1 MVSIGRIMRVTSIP
15 DGGGVKTGKFW
26 GAPLCSRYA
35 RLTTTSFFMI
45 ISRFASLYLSGCLKN
60 LKCCMERRPSRT
72 ILASRGQCFRNTLSE
87 VIPMISQE
95 NLFQP
100 DKYKVFLGEG
110 KSIGFCTIW
119 NEPEATVK
127 RDPRVLERSAIV
139 GTLYSRQ
146 GVNAILRNLALNPQI
161 RTLYLWG
168 YGTLSNTPFGLTGKS
183 ILVNIWT
190 GGIDEND
197 MVRGT
202 SFKID
207 SEIPATVIETIRA
220 NVELRDISTLTF
232 EEAMAS
238 LQQSGDA
245 VPYMRPQVF
254 PDPVQEKIDMFPS
267 EQVGW
272 LVRGRTVVEAWTRV
286 VDRIMRYG
294 TTKGTQYGMQ
304 QRELIGVTWVISAED
319 PAEPF
324 LNVDWPE
331 EVRKTIGLTKEA
343 INEYHGV
350 FLSKELPQGIIYTYG
365 NRLMQYPAP
374 GGAPIDQIEDV
385 IIKSFRSSPD
395 TRRAVATTMVPPI
408 DKDSNEPP
416 CITQVQALQSG
427 GALHFLVTVR
437 SHDIFKAA
445 IPNAFGLRMLQMR
458 VASELGFSMGVLQI
472 TSQSA
477 HIYEA
482 DWDNAKKL
490 AACVVWERE
499 PEKIFR
505 PELHADPRGVV
516 IIRVKDDEIVAEI
529 KAQTGED
536 LIEIRGKTAKDVAA
550 KLSQL
555 DLLSRPDHLLDIG
568 MELEKAEIA
577 KQKGIVYI
585 QDRPLRF

>member
-1 MVSIGRIMRVTSIP
+1 
-15 DGGGVKTGKFW
+15 
-26 GAPLCSRYA
+26 
-35 RLTTTSFFMI
+35 
-45 ISRFASLYLSGCLKN
+45 
-60 LKCCMERRPSRT
+60 
-72 ILASRGQCFRNTLSE
+72 
-87 VIPMISQE
+87 MISKE

-110 KSIGFCTIW
+110 KSVGFCTVW

-127 RDPRVLERSAIV
+127 RDQRVLERSAIV

-146 GVNAILRNLALNPQI
+146 GVNAIVRNLALNPQI

-183 ILVNIWT
+183 ILVNIWEQ
-190 GGIDEND
+190 GVDENHT
-197 MVRGT
+197 VRKT

-207 SEIPATVIETIRA
+207 SEIPVAVIETIRK
-220 NVELRDISTLTF
+220 NVELRDISGLTF
-232 EEAMAS
+232 EEALAVMMG
-238 LQQSGDA
+238 GDGN
-245 VPYMRPQVF
+245 PYMEPQVF
-254 PDPVQEKIDMFPS
+254 PDPVREKIDMFPS
-267 EQVGW
+267 EQIGW

-294 TTKGTQYGMQ
+294 TNKGTQYGMQ
-304 QRELIGVTWVISAED
+304 QRELIGVTWVVSVED
-319 PAEPF
+319 PIEPF

-331 EVRKTIGLTKEA
+331 ELRKTIGLTREA

-365 NRLMQYPAP
+365 NRLMQYPVP

-395 TRRAVATTMVPPI
+395 TRRAVATTMVPLI

-445 IPNAFGLRMLQMR
+445 IPNAFGLRMLQKR
-458 VASELGFSMGVLQI
+458 VSEELGFSMGALQI

-490 AACVVWERE
+490 ATCVVWERE

-505 PELHADPRGVV
+505 PELHADPRGIV

-577 KQKGIVYI
+577 KQKGIAYT
-585 QDRPLRF
+585 QDRPLTL